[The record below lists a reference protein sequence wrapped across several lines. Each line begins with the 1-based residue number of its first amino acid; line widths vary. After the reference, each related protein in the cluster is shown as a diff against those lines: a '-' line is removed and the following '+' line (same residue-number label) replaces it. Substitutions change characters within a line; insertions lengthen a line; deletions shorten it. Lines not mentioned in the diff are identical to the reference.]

1 MLCPDTVREA
11 FPDLSLP
18 YAGGHI
24 RGASSR
30 PTAAT
35 LATSARRKCHSA
47 VQARL
52 LRLHHMKAVT
62 WNSLEWYVKLPV
74 PCRVDTSQ
82 STYPC
87 LLILSLWHRLN
98 PQRVKQSTPH
108 DEPLIFAVACQV
120 ISHDQPAHRMGH
132 EVDTQRFFC
141 FSVMR

>member
-62 WNSLEWYVKLPV
+62 VAGMVREASRSLSRGYEPV
-74 PCRVDTSQ
+74 NVPMPVDTFSMA
-82 STYPC
+82 ST
-87 LLILSLWHRLN
+87 
-98 PQRVKQSTPH
+98 
-108 DEPLIFAVACQV
+108 EPSKGEAI
-120 ISHDQPAHRMGH
+120 
-132 EVDTQRFFC
+132 DTTRRTF
-141 FSVMR
+141 